1 MITNRLL
8 DLEKRRASRLIF
20 AHDLFDLL
28 VCEEFYATNRRA
40 LEDVVRSAQRED
52 YVYAHLLGEPMPE
65 HLRAALATEV
75 SEWTGFYDLLAR
87 KPVPEDQ
94 YVSLC
99 ARLRPRAVALMDLLD
114 VEIEMLT
121 NPLVRHYQDWL
132 RAYRSR

>member
-1 MITNRLL
+1 MITNRLM
-8 DLEKRRASRLIF
+8 DLGDRRSTRLAF
-20 AHDLFDLL
+20 AHELFDKLL
-28 VCEEFYATNRRA
+28 REEFYATNRRA
-40 LEDVVRSAQRED
+40 LEEVVRSAQRED

-75 SEWTGFYDLLAR
+75 SEWTGVYDILIK

-94 YVSLC
+94 YAALC
-99 ARLRPRAVALMDLLD
+99 ARLRPRAVGLMDLLD

-121 NPLVRHYQDWL
+121 NPLVAHYQDWL

>member
-1 MITNRLL
+1 MITNRLM
-8 DLEKRRASRLIF
+8 DLGDRRATRLAF
-20 AHDLFDLL
+20 AHDLFDKL
-28 VCEEFYATNRRA
+28 VREEFYATNRRA
-40 LEDVVRSAQRED
+40 LEEVVRSAQRED

-75 SEWTGFYDLLAR
+75 SEWTGFYEILVR

-94 YVSLC
+94 YAILC

-114 VEIEMLT
+114 VEMEMLT